1 LNGKTQY
8 SNIPAFHDSILEYGY
23 MEVSKAKRFDEEV
36 VQSLAQLTLP
46 QILTK
51 QAERL
56 GTSQIAIR
64 EKMFGIWLAYTW
76 EDYQRYTKQV
86 ALGLTSLGLKRGEN
100 IGLIVNNH
108 PEWLFSELGAQA
120 IGSITVNMFTS
131 SIAKELTTMLNRIQ
145 AAVAIV
151 QDQEQV
157 DKLLEMKEQLPHLR
171 KVIYIDPT
179 GMRTYVGNPWL
190 INFQELLKL
199 GEDLEKKQ
207 PKLYEEELW
216 KGKPEEVALMIMTSG
231 TTGIPKL
238 AMISHQSF
246 TEIARK
252 WIETA
257 PIGVGD
263 NWISITPTAWIVDQ
277 MWGMGVSPLTGMAM
291 NFPETLETQAED
303 FREIGPVVIITSS
316 RFWEDLASKIRVK
329 MADSGWIK
337 RKLFSLGEKIGG
349 DIVDRESKK
358 EPVPAYLGFLHRF
371 FSRVV
376 YGPLLDRVGCAQIR
390 AAVTGGHPISPD
402 VIRFFRAKGLNL
414 KHAYGLTE
422 GGGVFQVQPDREVK
436 PESVGKPLPRTEI
449 KIAEDQEVLVKTP
462 SCFVGYYQDPEATKK
477 ALREGW
483 LYTGD
488 AGYIDDDGHLLIIGR
503 KEEIMRTKAGEAI
516 SSDFIETRLKFS
528 PYIKEAVVWG
538 EGRDYITGFINID
551 FGNVGSWAEDRMI
564 PYTTYTDLSQQTAVE
579 ELILGE
585 VRQVNTQLP
594 KPMRLHKIILLY
606 KLLDADDEE
615 LTRTGKVRR
624 KFVYEQ
630 YINLIEAM
638 YSGQQELA
646 VTGKVRY
653 RDGHVGTIE
662 TKVKILTV
670 E

>member
-1 LNGKTQY
+1 M
-8 SNIPAFHDSILEYGY
+8 AFRKIE
-23 MEVSKAKRFDEEV
+23 RFDEETV
-36 VQSLAQLTLP
+36 ASLSQYTLP
-46 QILTK
+46 QILFK
-51 QAERL
+51 QAQQL
-56 GTSQIAIR
+56 GSEKIAIR
-64 EKMFGIWLAYTW
+64 EKMYGIWLAYSW
-76 EDYQRYTKQV
+76 QDYLRYTKNV
-86 ALGLTSLGLKRGEN
+86 TLGFLTLGLKRGEN
-100 IGLIVNNH
+100 IGIITDNH
-108 PEWLFSELGAQA
+108 PEWLFSEMGAQA
-120 IGSITVNMFTS
+120 IGAVTVNLFTS
-131 SIAKELTTMLNRIQ
+131 SIAKELATMLNRFQ
-145 AAVAIV
+145 AALVVV

-157 DKLLEMKEQLPHLR
+157 DKLLEVKEQLPHVR
-171 KVIYIDPT
+171 KVVYIDPT
-179 GMRTYVGNPWL
+179 GMRTYTNNPWL
-190 INFQELLKL
+190 MSFQELLKI
-199 GEDLEKKQ
+199 GENLDKEQ
-207 PKLYEEELW
+207 PQRFEEELW
-216 KGKPEEVALMIMTSG
+216 QGKPNEVALMIMTSG

-246 TEIARK
+246 TEIAKK

-277 MWGMGVSPLTGMAM
+277 MWGVGVSPLTGMAM

-329 MADSGWIK
+329 IADAGFVK
-337 RKLFSLGEKIGG
+337 RKLFELGEKIGG
-349 DIVDRESKK
+349 AVVDRESKRQ
-358 EPVPAYLGFLHRF
+358 PVPKSLQYLHRLAA
-371 FSRVV
+371 RIV
-376 YGPLLDRVGCAQIR
+376 YRPLLDRVGCGQIR

-422 GGGVFQVQPDREVK
+422 GGGVFQVQPDHEVK
-436 PESVGKPLPRTEI
+436 PETVGKPLPRTEI

-462 SCFVGYYQDPEATKK
+462 SCFVGYYKDPEATNK
-477 ALREGW
+477 AMRDGW
-483 LYTGD
+483 LHTGD

-538 EGRDYITGFINID
+538 EARDYITGFINID
-551 FGNVGSWAEDRMI
+551 LGNVGNWAEDRMI
-564 PYTTYTDLSQQTAVE
+564 PYTTYTDLSQQLPVE

-594 KPMRLHKIILLY
+594 KPMRLHRIILLY

-638 YSGQQELA
+638 YSDQKELE

-653 RDGHVGTIE
+653 RDGQVGTIE

>member
-1 LNGKTQY
+1 MWSEFYMEARKVNRIDEETLSSLTQY
-8 SNIPAFHDSILEYGY
+8 
-23 MEVSKAKRFDEEV
+23 
-36 VQSLAQLTLP
+36 TLP
-46 QILTK
+46 QILFK
-51 QAERL
+51 QAKQL
-56 GTSQIAIR
+56 GSDKIAIR
-64 EKMFGIWLAYTW
+64 EKMYGRWLAYNW
-76 EDYQRYTKQV
+76 QDYFRYTKRA
-86 ALGLTSLGLKRGEN
+86 ALGLLALGLQRGEN
-100 IGLIVNNH
+100 IGIITDNH
-108 PEWLFSELGAQA
+108 PEWLFTEIGAQA
-120 IGSITVNMFTS
+120 VGAVTVNLFTS

-145 AAVAIV
+145 AVYVIA
-151 QDQEQV
+151 QNQEQV
-157 DKLLEMKEQLPHLR
+157 DKLLEMKEQLSYVR

-179 GMRTYVGNPWL
+179 GMRTYTSNPWL
-190 INFQELLKL
+190 MSFQELLKI
-199 GEDLEKKQ
+199 GEELDKAE
-207 PKLYEEELW
+207 PDRFEEELW
-216 KGKPEEVALMIMTSG
+216 KGKPDEVALMIMTSG

-252 WIETA
+252 WVETA
-257 PIGVGD
+257 PIGPGD

-277 MWGMGVSPLTGMAM
+277 MWGMGVSPLTGMTM

-329 MADSGWIK
+329 IADAGFVK
-337 RKLFSLGEKIGG
+337 RKLFALGEKIGEAV
-349 DIVDRESKK
+349 VDRESKK
-358 EPVPAYLGFLHRF
+358 EPVPSYLELLHRL
-371 FSRVV
+371 FSRIV
-376 YGPLLDRVGCAQIR
+376 YRPLLDRVGCAQIR
-390 AAVTGGHPISPD
+390 AAITGGHPISPD

-422 GGGVFQVQPDREVK
+422 GGGVFQVQPDKEVK
-436 PESVGKPLPRTEI
+436 PETVGKPLPRTEI

-462 SCFVGYYQDPEATKK
+462 SCFVGYYQDPEATNK
-477 ALREGW
+477 ALRDGW
-483 LYTGD
+483 LHTGD

-503 KEEIMRTKAGEAI
+503 KEEIMRTKGGEAF
-516 SSDFIETRLKFS
+516 SPDFIETRLKFS
-528 PYIKEAVVWG
+528 PYIKEAVIFG
-538 EGRDYITGFINID
+538 EERDYITGFINID

-564 PYTTYTDLSQQTAVE
+564 PYTTYSDLSQRPLVE

-585 VRQVNTQLP
+585 VRHVNTQLP
-594 KPMRLHKIILLY
+594 KPMRLKKIILLY

-630 YINLIEAM
+630 YIKLIEAM
-638 YSGQQELA
+638 YSELNELE